1 MGLFSAI
8 KNAFGGAIVLDRDK
22 KNDLVIRQPLKNNEL
37 KLNSELD
44 VEEGFDVVL
53 CHMDSVCDCL
63 GTGKYKFN
71 DINTPRL
78 YKFVKPRKT
87 SKGLVSPKA
96 IQADI
101 YYVNK
106 ANINNLK
113 YLTHRRFKAMHS
125 SKNVKIKIEGTFD
138 VKIADSRK
146 FISTMLDDYATL
158 KDDKVKL
165 ELGDYVSYSILKV
178 VEKNMFN
185 LDEFKS
191 NSEALINI
199 LNEGVSKDLAK
210 MGVEVSNIKVTDVIA
225 PRLAPNKIELS
236 EKKDN
241 RLDDIFSATY
251 GSPLDGAKLDG
262 QEAKRQE
269 VLAGNMKEND
279 AVINLGYDSNGGALG
294 SAGASGNFGGNAFT
308 SSISPNQRINDE
320 QAKTDAEYKKMTE
333 SLANLNKKSND
344 LVFISGPN
352 GVEAVDKKEAQAQ
365 EPPVQKHAFSP
376 GVTPD
381 FSSLDNRIQ
390 NAPQKPES
398 DIMLGRTTIHDL
410 HSFGS
415 ANIEDDYV
423 QRQRRRDIKNIKESI
438 AEPIDRPKVM
448 KAKNICK
455 YCSNKLN
462 PKDEFCPKC
471 GKSTRGIK
479 YCKACGEENDENA
492 TVCKMCGSKL

>member
-8 KNAFGGAIVLDRDK
+8 KNAFGEAIVLDRDK
-22 KNDLVIRQPLKNNEL
+22 KSDLVVRQPLKNNEL

-44 VEEGFDVVL
+44 VEDGFDVVL

-63 GTGKYKFN
+63 STGKYRFN

-106 ANINNLK
+106 ANIGGLK

-138 VKIADSRK
+138 VKVVDSKK
-146 FISTMLDDYATL
+146 FIATMLNDYATL
-158 KDDKVKL
+158 RDDKVKL
-165 ELGDYVSYSILKV
+165 ELGDYVSYSILRV
-178 VEKNMFN
+178 VEKNIFN
-185 LDEFKS
+185 LDEFKA

-199 LNEGVSKDLAK
+199 LNDEVAKELSKI
-210 MGVEVSNIKVTDVIA
+210 GVEVSNIKITNVLT
-225 PRLAPNKIELS
+225 PRLVPNKKELS

-251 GSPLDGAKLDG
+251 GSPLTGSNQG
-262 QEAKRQE
+262 SQEAKRQE
-269 VLAGNMKEND
+269 VLAGNIREND
-279 AVINLGYDSNGGALG
+279 GVINLGYDNKSGASSG
-294 SAGASGNFGGNAFT
+294 SGASGNFGGNAFT

-333 SLANLNKKSND
+333 SLANLNKKNND
-344 LVFISGPN
+344 LVFIGGPN
-352 GVEAVDKKEAQAQ
+352 GVEAVSKKEEVQ

-381 FSSLDNRIQ
+381 FSSLDNRVQ

-398 DIMLGRTTIHDL
+398 DIMLGRTAIHDL

-423 QRQRRRDIKNIKESI
+423 QRQRQRDIKNIKDSI

-448 KAKNICK
+448 KSKNICK
-455 YCSNKLN
+455 YCSNKLS